1 MNNVD
6 IIISPFLWS
15 DYQQKYGHYLSKI
28 YHFQRK
34 KTNKVAVVKPNLSG
48 RGPPS
53 SESKL
58 ETLRKSKTISGKDK
72 PYKCTECDYSAVAKS
87 TLSAHRRIHKE
98 KPFKCDQCDHAAT
111 SEKTLRIHI
120 AACHH
125 NKTEIFLRSEPE
137 DNWQVN

>member
-1 MNNVD
+1 M
-6 IIISPFLWS
+6 S
-15 DYQQKYGHYLSKI
+15 SKFKGNI
-28 YHFQRK
+28 LK
-34 KTNKVAVVKPNLSG
+34 
-48 RGPPS
+48 
-53 SESKL
+53 
-58 ETLRKSKTISGKDK
+58 KSKSAPGKDK

-125 NKTEIFLRSEPE
+125 NKTERFLRSQPDET
-137 DNWQVN
+137 W